1 MWPSNDLER
10 TPQESI
16 DYEKR
21 YYSDPMKGGGLHD
34 FSPKKD
40 RIKVEKILNP
50 WASYPRL
57 WNKIFLVS
65 CVIGLTIDP
74 LFLYIPIIN
83 DDKKCLEM
91 DYHMKNVAL
100 VLRSLTDFAYVLHLI
115 FRLRSALVMS
125 KELGI
130 SIFTGLPWSYL
141 LIDVLAILPLP
152 QVVVLVYFSKIAGS
166 KSLTARK
173 FINLLL
179 LLQYVPRILRV
190 YLSAKELGRTFD
202 SLTRRVWVRGAFFFF
217 LYIIFGHVFG
227 ALWYFYAIFRET
239 ACWHLACKS
248 FPGCIPSPFDCR
260 GNTLM
265 KNLTYLNEFCPTDPP
280 NPAVFNF
287 GIFADAI
294 ESRIVCKT
302 DFLRKFSSSFWWGL
316 RNLSSFGQNLDT
328 SSNVQ
333 ENFFAVLISILGLLL
348 FLYLIG
354 NLQTYMQLATT
365 KSEEARQKI
374 SIKRPEIDSYLS
386 NHGLPAHKKKVIMR
400 YLTRTIKE
408 EKDFDVKHLFSLLEE
423 HAEHGQQKSET
434 FAAWVTKILDVKKHE
449 RNTTEHK
456 AELWILKNRIPLDIR
471 PKIMRYV
478 RLRLQE
484 GKDVDIAHLLHILP
498 LSLGMSIKKHICFPM
513 LKKVSSS
520 VTQSNNEMQS

>member
-1 MWPSNDLER
+1 MG
-10 TPQESI
+10 T
-16 DYEKR
+16 
-21 YYSDPMKGGGLHD
+21 
-34 FSPKKD
+34 
-40 RIKVEKILNP
+40 
-50 WASYPRL
+50 YPRL

-65 CVIGLTIDP
+65 CVIGVTIDP

-91 DYHMKNVAL
+91 DYHMKNAAL

-115 FRLRSALVMS
+115 FRLRSALLMS
-125 KELGI
+125 KELSI
-130 SIFTGLPWSYL
+130 STFTGLPWSYL
-141 LIDVLAILPLP
+141 LIDVLAILALP
-152 QVVVLVYFSKIAGS
+152 QVILVLSNCGVKIFDC
-166 KSLTARK
+166 KK

-248 FPGCIPSPFDCR
+248 FPGCIPSPFNCR
-260 GNTLM
+260 GNTPM

-302 DFLRKFSSSFWWGL
+302 DFLRKFSRSFWWGL

-333 ENFFAVLISILGLLL
+333 ETFFAVLISILGLLL

-365 KSEEARQKI
+365 KSEEARRKI
-374 SIKRPEIDSYLS
+374 SIKRPEMDSYLS
-386 NHGLPAHKKKVIMR
+386 NHGLPAHKKKVFMR

-423 HAEHGQQKSET
+423 QHAEHGQQKSEN
-434 FAAWVTKILDVKKHE
+434 KRIS
-449 RNTTEHK
+449 
-456 AELWILKNRIPLDIR
+456 KNRIPLDTR

-478 RLRLQE
+478 WLRLQE

-513 LKKVSSS
+513 LKKVPLFQNMDEYVFETICKFLKPVIYSEKSCIIR
-520 VTQSNNEMQS
+520 